1 MKLTQETYV
10 RTQYL
15 KRVNVLKKKF
25 TCYDATVS
33 EASKK
38 TSSSMNLNSG
48 SISFRILKCRIFFG
62 FHVGYVLFEQLHQ
75 KCNN

>member
-15 KRVNVLKKKF
+15 KQVNVLKKKF

-38 TSSSMNLNSG
+38 PHL
-48 SISFRILKCRIFFG
+48 
-62 FHVGYVLFEQLHQ
+62 Q
-75 KCNN
+75 

>member
-15 KRVNVLKKKF
+15 KRVNVLKKF

-33 EASKK
+33 EASEK

-48 SISFRILKCRIFFG
+48 NISFKILKCRIFFG
-62 FHVGYVLFEQLHQ
+62 FSCWVRFI
-75 KCNN
+75 